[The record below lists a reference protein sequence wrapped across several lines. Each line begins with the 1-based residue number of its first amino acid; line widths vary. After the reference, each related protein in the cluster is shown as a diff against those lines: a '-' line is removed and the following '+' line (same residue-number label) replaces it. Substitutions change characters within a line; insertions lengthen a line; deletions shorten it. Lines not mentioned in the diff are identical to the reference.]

1 MLFVVLPNYFK
12 TLEKCRLRRPLNAGT
27 ANSILPHALPSL
39 GLFMRVLG
47 DCYHA
52 ELF

>member
-1 MLFVVLPNYFK
+1 M
-12 TLEKCRLRRPLNAGT
+12 RRRLNAGT
-27 ANSILPHALPSL
+27 ANSILPHALLSL

-47 DCYHA
+47 DRYHA